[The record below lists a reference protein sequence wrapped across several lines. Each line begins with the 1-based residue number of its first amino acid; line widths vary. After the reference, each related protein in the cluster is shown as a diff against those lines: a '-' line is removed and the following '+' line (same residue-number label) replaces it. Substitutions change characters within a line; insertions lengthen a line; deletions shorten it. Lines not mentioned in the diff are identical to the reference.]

1 MEKDSDIL
9 LEKDYTKGD
18 LGSIGIGAALGGPF
32 GALLGLGANRLYK
45 WGRGKYLQKK
55 AKKAA
60 EKQKQSDDK
69 NSNNDNQNKEPED
82 LQQKIQKAQ
91 DSIRNAGMF
100 EPEVYKN
107 HQFYKT
113 TIYDSLN
120 PEENNFV
127 FISNGR
133 NGGKAYEQFLEY
145 WKEKY
150 AQKVNSKSKM
160 KTAPSE
166 IENFKKMVRERFKR
180 ELNVPCLITVPQ
192 TYLIND
198 YSVLGMAKNSDIMAK
213 EKNIYY
219 DKPSFDSNYAFDIHM
234 YQNKNEAIEND
245 DIDDYK
251 ISLIWYE
258 VYGRNYTYAFDLNGK
273 DINAVVENLM
283 LNLGQELAGDDVD
296 KGSRPGVDNKLYA
309 FSKTIEKMIYTEKKK
324 TNVYCVAT
332 PLLRKNSTT
341 PQDLEYNAAL
351 LDGIGI
357 YTSEEEFKQNYLEDY
372 QKLLENQMGL

>member
-1 MEKDSDIL
+1 MEKNSNIL
-9 LEKDYTKGD
+9 SEKDYKKGD
-18 LGSIGIGAALGGPF
+18 LGSIGIGAGLAGPF
-32 GALLGLGANRLYK
+32 GALLGLGANRLYR
-45 WGRGKYLQKK
+45 WGRNKYLQKK
-55 AKKAA
+55 SDKTVNKQNQDNNKKP
-60 EKQKQSDDK
+60 
-69 NSNNDNQNKEPED
+69 NSNNSNKEPED

-91 DSIRNAGMF
+91 DDIRNAGMF

-127 FISNGR
+127 FISNSRCGS
-133 NGGKAYEQFLEY
+133 KAYEQFLEY
-145 WKEKY
+145 WEEKY
-150 AQKVNSKSKM
+150 AQKINSKSKM

-166 IENFKKMVRERFKR
+166 IENFKKMVKERFKK

-198 YSVLGMAKNSDIMAK
+198 YSVLGMAKNSDIVAK

-219 DKPSFDSNYAFDIHM
+219 DKPSFDSNYAFDVHM
-234 YQNKNEAIEND
+234 YQNKNEAIED
-245 DIDDYK
+245 DNIDDYK

-258 VYGRNYTYAFDLNGK
+258 VYGRDYVYAFDLNGK
-273 DINAVVENLM
+273 DIDCVAGNVM
-283 LNLGQELAGDDVD
+283 FSLGQELIGDDVD
-296 KGSRPGVDNKLYA
+296 EGSRPGFDNRLYT
-309 FSKTIEKMIYTEKKK
+309 FSKIIEKMVNTEKKN
-324 TNVYCVAT
+324 TNVYCVAV
-332 PLLRKNSTT
+332 PLLRKNSNT
-341 PQDLEYNAAL
+341 PKDLEYNATL

-357 YTSEEEFKQNYLEDY
+357 YTTEEEFKQNYLEDY